1 MNVFGNIDKRLLKKI
16 ISSVPVVRLILSL
29 FLFKFLLYF
38 YFCFR
43 CGYPYVFTKEFEVND
58 QNHCIR
64 FICITINV
72 EDWNLFGIQFYVSK
86 KLGNTFHCA
95 LYDGELKLVY
105 KWEIEGFKVG
115 INTHINQEEDL
126 IKLKHG
132 VYYLSFTGDI
142 SMRQVFKI
150 LFFLFFLFFINF
162 QKIKGN
168 M

>member
-1 MNVFGNIDKRLLKKI
+1 M
-16 ISSVPVVRLILSL
+16 
-29 FLFKFLLYF
+29 
-38 YFCFR
+38 
-43 CGYPYVFTKEFEVND
+43 
-58 QNHCIR
+58 
-64 FICITINV
+64 